1 MGTSDIYS
9 HYSMQSNG
17 PFVSVLTLSFV
28 FFSTT
33 RASTIRKT
41 ILINT
46 KKMSSKRF
54 TGKRLKY
61 TLYTQSNRLFGK

>member
-9 HYSMQSNG
+9 HYSMRSHG

-28 FFSTT
+28 FFST
-33 RASTIRKT
+33 RRVSTIRKT

-54 TGKRLKY
+54 TGKRLY